1 MASGRRRP
9 VLRHPAQVVAVAFA
23 AVATIGTLLLWLPTS
38 RRGVGGATFV
48 EALFTAVSALC
59 VTGHTI
65 VDTPTHWSTGG
76 HVVILALA
84 QVGGFGIMT
93 SASLLGVLA
102 ARRMGFRTRL
112 LASTESRGLGLG
124 DVRVVL
130 LGVVKVSLTVEAV
143 VAVMLSTRL
152 YVGYGETLPRAMWEG
167 TFLAISSFNN
177 AGFALRSDSMV
188 GFAEDPWMLLPSVA
202 ATVIGGLGFPVLIEL
217 RRHLRQPQRWSVHTK
232 LTVVTSSVLLL
243 VGWLFFTL
251 NEWRNEATFG
261 ALAWWA
267 RPMAGLFLAVGTRS
281 SGFNSVD
288 VAELNSGSWLV
299 ADVFMFIGGGSA
311 STAGG
316 IKVTTFAL
324 LLMVMIAEFR
334 GESSVSVFARRI
346 PERVYRQALTVALV
360 SVGVIVGSTILLVET
375 TRLPADQVLFEVV
388 SSFATVGLST
398 GLPAQMPQHAQVVL
412 TVLMFVGRLGPITL
426 GSALALRERRRMYE
440 YPEGRPIIG

>member
-1 MASGRRRP
+1 M
-9 VLRHPAQVVAVAFA
+9 AFA
-23 AVATIGTLLLWLPTS
+23 SVATVGTLLLWLPTS
-38 RRGVGGATFV
+38 RRGTGGATFV

-93 SASLLGVLA
+93 SASLLGVVA
-102 ARRMGFRTRL
+102 ARRMGFKTRL

-124 DVRVVL
+124 DVRAVL

-152 YVGYGETLPRAMWEG
+152 YVGYEQPLPRAIWEG

-177 AGFALRSDSMV
+177 AGFALRSDSMI
-188 GFAEDPWMLLPSVA
+188 GFAEDPWMLLPVVSAVI
-202 ATVIGGLGFPVLIEL
+202 IGGLGFPVLIEL

-232 LTVVTSSVLLL
+232 LTVTTTTVLLL

-267 RPMAGLFLAVGTRS
+267 RPMAGLFLATGTRS
-281 SGFNSVD
+281 SGFNNVD

-360 SVGVIVGSTILLVET
+360 SVGVIVSATILLVET
-375 TRLPADQVLFEVV
+375 TRLPADRVLFEVV

-398 GLPAQMPQHAQVVL
+398 GLPAEMPQHAQVVL